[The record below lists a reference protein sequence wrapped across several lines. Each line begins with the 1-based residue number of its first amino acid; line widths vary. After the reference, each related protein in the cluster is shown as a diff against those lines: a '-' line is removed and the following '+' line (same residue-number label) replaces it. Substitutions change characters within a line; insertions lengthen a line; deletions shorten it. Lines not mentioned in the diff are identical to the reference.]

1 MSYLVV
7 TTDEKGT
14 IEIDF
19 GVYYTMGVVSFQKAY
34 YAKSYI
40 TKAHLMDGFVLIW
53 GTDVRTFDIVPPS
66 GDNTKG
72 LVIQSFNG
80 VTPTDLNHLF
90 TLIKEIM

>member
-7 TTDEKGT
+7 TTDESGT

-19 GVYYTMGVVSFQKAY
+19 GVYYTMGVVSFKKAY

-53 GTDVRTFDIVPPS
+53 GTDVRTFDIVPPN
-66 GDNTKG
+66 GDTSKG
-72 LVIQSFNG
+72 LIVESFNG
-80 VTPTDLNHLF
+80 TAPTDLDHLF
-90 TLIKEIM
+90 ALIKSIM